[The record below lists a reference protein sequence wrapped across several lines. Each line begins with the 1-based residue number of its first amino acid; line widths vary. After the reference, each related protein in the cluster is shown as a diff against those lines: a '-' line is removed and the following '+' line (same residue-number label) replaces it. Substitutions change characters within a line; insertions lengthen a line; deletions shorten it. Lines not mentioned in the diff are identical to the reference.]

1 MPVVPML
8 RPGQGSAMA
17 QAQSSASNPDP
28 VFMMM
33 AATQMH
39 SEGRLLA
46 ADRSGSDAKL
56 NSIPTTAQSPLRP
69 Q

>member
-1 MPVVPML
+1 MYL
-8 RPGQGSAMA
+8 
-17 QAQSSASNPDP
+17 
-28 VFMMM
+28 MM

-46 ADRSGSDAKL
+46 ADQSGPDAKL
-56 NSIPTTAQSPLRP
+56 SSIPATAQSAIRS